1 MWYNRVVELVTLRK
15 YIASYREK
23 QIRKG
28 EKTMKR
34 STKKGFTIVELVIVI
49 AIIAILAAVLIPTFA
64 SLIRKA
70 NVSKDTQLVRN
81 LNTALVADNA
91 EHKTM
96 TDALKAAAAFGYDVG
111 KINAS
116 ATGNEILWDSKND
129 VFCYFKDGKVEY
141 IPETSLKNGEVTTAE
156 TYKLWKIYD
165 KAPKDQTF
173 SIYWN
178 SEAAP
183 DFGDKN
189 LTVGFDAGKCLAIT
203 ALTYK
208 GKTGT
213 SQDVVFRTNGIS
225 TVLTIDAEND
235 NVDFYGVAKK
245 IQVENVKNESLH
257 IYGACS
263 ELSVTKGHVKVESTG
278 VVFNVESVGTDA
290 KLTNNGYIAK
300 VTASNVTV
308 AGAQVGGDYNIYDL
322 KGLETFRDIV
332 NSGANDFGAIKV
344 VLQKDIRL
352 NDGWTPIG
360 FGGRHNAT
368 AKPFSGTF
376 DGNNKTISN
385 LNNKGYNPDGEQIY
399 HDVYQNA
406 TNNAKPAY
414 AYGLF
419 GLVKNATIMNL
430 TLTDV
435 DIDTTRANME
445 GDSVAALVGF
455 GMDDVTITGITV
467 NGAVKAVDAVAGV
480 VGRVYQTTKTSTLTI
495 SNCVNNA
502 VITVIKGAADSAK
515 GAGIIGYA
523 NNSYTMAKFT
533 VNITDNTN
541 NGVINGYARV
551 AGVAVVNGKQTVW
564 NISGNKNTA
573 SGTINIPA
581 TYMDKEQSKPSLVA
595 GAILDIGSHQS
606 TSTYNISGNTNEAKV
621 VIGETEQ
628 QDVPAEKYPQA
639 NSN

>member
-1 MWYNRVVELVTLRK
+1 
-15 YIASYREK
+15 
-23 QIRKG
+23 
-28 EKTMKR
+28 MKR
-34 STKKGFTIVELVIVI
+34 SNKKGFTIVELVIVI

-64 SLIRKA
+64 SLIQKA

-183 DFGDKN
+183 EFN
-189 LTVGFDAGKCLAIT
+189 ELTVGFDAGKCLAIT

-213 SQDVVFRTNGIS
+213 PQDVVIRTNGIS
-225 TVLTIDAEND
+225 TELTIDAALD

-263 ELSVTKGHVKVESTG
+263 ELSVTKGHVKVESSG
-278 VVFNVESVGTDA
+278 VVFKVESVGTGA
-290 KLTNNGYIAK
+290 TLTNNGYIAK
-300 VTASNVTV
+300 AEGGVTV

-322 KGLETFRDIV
+322 KGLEIFRDIV
-332 NSGANDFGAIKV
+332 NSGANTFGDTKV

-360 FGGRHNAT
+360 FGGRKGT
-368 AKPFSGTF
+368 GTTPFSGTF

-385 LNNKGYNPDGEQIY
+385 LNNKGYTPDKDKIY
-399 HDVYQNA
+399 QDKYKDA
-406 TNNAKPAY
+406 EESAY

-419 GLVKNATIMNL
+419 GLVQNATIMNL

-435 DIDTTRANME
+435 DIDTTRANMA

-467 NGAVKAVDAVAGV
+467 NGSVKAVDAVAGV
-480 VGRVYQTTKTSTLTI
+480 VGRVYQKNKASTLTI

-502 VITVIKGAADSAK
+502 VITVIEGAADSAK

-523 NNSYTMAKFT
+523 NNSYTTAKFT

-541 NGVINGYARV
+541 NGVIYGYLRA
-551 AGVAVVNGKQTVW
+551 AGVAVINGGDTVW

-573 SGTINIPA
+573 SGTIYMPA
-581 TYMDKEQSKPSLVA
+581 GATNAFA
-595 GAILDIGSHQS
+595 GAILDFGSS
-606 TSTYNISGNTNEAKV
+606 RGSSTYNIFGNTNDAKI
-621 VIGETEQ
+621 VIDKQE
-628 QDVPAEKYPQA
+628 VSNPPAEKYPTT
-639 NSN
+639 

>member
-1 MWYNRVVELVTLRK
+1 
-15 YIASYREK
+15 
-23 QIRKG
+23 
-28 EKTMKR
+28 MKR

-300 VTASNVTV
+300 AKENVTV

-322 KGLETFRDIV
+322 KGLEIFRDIV
-332 NSGANDFGAIKV
+332 NSGANDFGNTKV

-360 FGGRHNAT
+360 FGGRKGT
-368 AKPFSGTF
+368 GTTPFSGTF

-385 LNNKGYNPDGEQIY
+385 LNNKGYTPEGEQIY
-399 HDVYQNA
+399 KDKYKDANES
-406 TNNAKPAY
+406 AY

-435 DIDTTRANME
+435 DIDTTRANMA

-467 NGAVKAVDAVAGV
+467 NGSVKAVDAVAGV
-480 VGRVYQTTKTSTLTI
+480 VGRVYQTTKASTLTI

-502 VITVIKGAADSAK
+502 VITVIEGAADSAK

-523 NNSYTMAKFT
+523 NNSYTTAQFK
-533 VNITDNTN
+533 VNIKDNTN
-541 NGVINGYARV
+541 NGVIYGYLRA
-551 AGVAVVNGKQTVW
+551 AGVAVINGGDTVW

-573 SGTINIPA
+573 SGTIYMPA
-581 TYMDKEQSKPSLVA
+581 GATNAFA
-595 GAILDIGSHQS
+595 GAILDFGSS
-606 TSTYNISGNTNEAKV
+606 RGSSTYNISGNSNEAKV
-621 VIGETEQ
+621 VIGGTNQE
-628 QDVPAEKYPQA
+628 VSAEKYPTT
-639 NSN
+639 

>member
-1 MWYNRVVELVTLRK
+1 
-15 YIASYREK
+15 
-23 QIRKG
+23 
-28 EKTMKR
+28 MKR

-178 SEAAP
+178 SESAP

-208 GKTGT
+208 GKTDT
-213 SQDVVFRTNGIS
+213 PQDVVIRTNGIS
-225 TVLTIDAEND
+225 TVLTIDAEDD

-278 VVFNVESVGTDA
+278 VVFKVSEVKEGAT
-290 KLTNNGYIAK
+290 LTNNGYIANA
-300 VTASNVTV
+300 VSGVTV
-308 AGAQVGGDYNIYDL
+308 AGTQVGGDYNIYDL
-322 KGLETFRDIV
+322 KGLEIFRDIV
-332 NSGANDFGAIKV
+332 NSGANTFGDTKV
-344 VLQKDIRL
+344 VLQNDIRL

-360 FGGRHNAT
+360 FGGRHNT
-368 AKPFSGTF
+368 IAKPFSGTF

-385 LNNKGYNPDGEQIY
+385 LNNKGYNPDGDQIY

-406 TNNAKPAY
+406 TNNNKPAY

-419 GLVKNATIMNL
+419 GLVQNATIMNL

-435 DIDTTRANME
+435 DIDTTRANMA

-467 NGAVKAVDAVAGV
+467 NGSVKAVDAVAGV
-480 VGRVYQTTKTSTLTI
+480 VGRVYQTTKASTLTI

-502 VITVIKGAADSAK
+502 VITVIEGAADSAK

-523 NNSYTMAKFT
+523 NNSYTTAQFK
-533 VNITDNTN
+533 VNIKDNTN

-551 AGVAVVNGKQTVW
+551 AGVAVINGKQTVW
-564 NISGNKNTA
+564 NISGNKNAA
-573 SGTINIPA
+573 SGKINIPA
-581 TYMDKEQSKPSLVA
+581 TYMDKEQSKNSLVA
-595 GAILDIGSHQS
+595 GAILDIGSYQS
-606 TSTYNISGNTNEAKV
+606 TSTYNISGNTNAADV
-621 VIGETEQ
+621 FIGGTK

>member
-1 MWYNRVVELVTLRK
+1 
-15 YIASYREK
+15 
-23 QIRKG
+23 
-28 EKTMKR
+28 MKR

-165 KAPKDQTF
+165 KAPEDQTF

-183 DFGDKN
+183 EFN
-189 LTVGFDAGKCLAIT
+189 ELTVGFDAGKCLAIT

-213 SQDVVFRTNGIS
+213 SQDVVIRTNGIS
-225 TVLTIDAEND
+225 TELTINAALD

-245 IQVENVKNESLH
+245 IQVTDVKGESLH

-278 VVFNVESVGTDA
+278 VVFNVESVGTGA

-300 VTASNVTV
+300 AKENVTV

-332 NSGANDFGAIKV
+332 NSGANDFGDTKV

-360 FGGRHNAT
+360 FGGRKGT
-368 AKPFSGTF
+368 GTTPFSGTF

-385 LNNKGYNPDGEQIY
+385 LNNKGYTPDKDKIY
-399 HDVYQNA
+399 QDKYKDA
-406 TNNAKPAY
+406 EESAY

-435 DIDTTRANME
+435 DIDTTRANMA

-467 NGAVKAVDAVAGV
+467 NGSVKAVDAVAGV
-480 VGRVYQTTKTSTLTI
+480 VGRVYQTTKASTLTI

-502 VITVIKGAADSAK
+502 VITVIEGAADSAK

-523 NNSYTMAKFT
+523 NNSYTTAQFK
-533 VNITDNTN
+533 VNIKDNTN

-551 AGVAVVNGKQTVW
+551 AGVAVINGKQTVW
-564 NISGNKNTA
+564 NISGNKNAA
-573 SGTINIPA
+573 SGKINIPA
-581 TYMDKEQSKPSLVA
+581 TYMDKEQSKNSLVA
-595 GAILDIGSHQS
+595 GAILDIGSYQS
-606 TSTYNISGNTNEAKV
+606 TSTYNISGNTNVADV
-621 VIGETEQ
+621 FIGGTK

>member
-1 MWYNRVVELVTLRK
+1 
-15 YIASYREK
+15 
-23 QIRKG
+23 
-28 EKTMKR
+28 MKR

-64 SLIRKA
+64 SLIQKA

-116 ATGNEILWDSKND
+116 ATGNEILWDGKND

-213 SQDVVFRTNGIS
+213 SQDVVIRTNGIS
-225 TVLTIDAEND
+225 TVLTIDAGSD

-245 IQVENVKNESLH
+245 IQVTDVKGESLH

-308 AGAQVGGDYNIYDL
+308 VGAQVGGDYNIYDL
-322 KGLETFRDIV
+322 KGLEIFRDIV
-332 NSGANDFGAIKV
+332 NSGANTFGDTKV

-360 FGGRHNAT
+360 IGGRHNAA
-368 AKPFSGTF
+368 AKPFSGIF

-385 LNNKGYNPDGEQIY
+385 LNNKGYNPDKDQIY
-399 HDVYQNA
+399 NDVY
-406 TNNAKPAY
+406 TSGSETAY

-435 DIDTTRANME
+435 DIDTSRIQMT

-455 GMDDVTITGITV
+455 GMDNVTITGITV
-467 NGAVKAVDAVAGV
+467 NGSVTAVDAVAGV
-480 VGRVYQTTKTSTLTI
+480 LGRAYNSTANNTQAALTI

-502 VITVIKGAADSAK
+502 EITVIGNDGGSKA
-515 GAGIIGYA
+515 AGIVGYV
-523 NNSYTMAKFT
+523 NYDCNKTQLKNT
-533 VNITDNTN
+533 VKIMNNTN
-541 NGVINGYARV
+541 NGVLHGYAYT
-551 AGVAVVNGKQTVW
+551 AGITVLCST
-564 NISGNKNTA
+564 NSEITVSDNKNT
-573 SGTINIPA
+573 
-581 TYMDKEQSKPSLVA
+581 
-595 GAILDIGSHQS
+595 GAIYVPTEKKTVDGIIAYTSGAKDIG
-606 TSTYNISGNTNEAKV
+606 TTNINEGKIYINNVA
-621 VIGETEQ
+621 Q
-628 QDVPAEKYPQA
+628 N
-639 NSN
+639 NS

>member
-1 MWYNRVVELVTLRK
+1 
-15 YIASYREK
+15 
-23 QIRKG
+23 
-28 EKTMKR
+28 MKR

-64 SLIRKA
+64 SLIQKA

-96 TDALKAAAAFGYDVG
+96 QSALDAAAAFGYDVG

-213 SQDVVFRTNGIS
+213 SQDVVIRTNGIS

-245 IQVENVKNESLH
+245 IIVTSVKGESLH

-300 VTASNVTV
+300 AKENVTV

-322 KGLETFRDIV
+322 KGLEIFRDIV
-332 NSGANDFGAIKV
+332 NSGANTFGDTKV

-360 FGGRHNAT
+360 FGGRKGT
-368 AKPFSGTF
+368 GTTPFSGTF

-385 LNNKGYNPDGEQIY
+385 LNNKGYTPDKDKIY
-399 HDVYQNA
+399 QDKYKDA
-406 TNNAKPAY
+406 EESAY

-419 GLVKNATIMNL
+419 GLVQNATIMNL

-435 DIDTTRANME
+435 DIDTTRANMA

-467 NGAVKAVDAVAGV
+467 NGSVKAVDAVAGV
-480 VGRVYQTTKTSTLTI
+480 VGRVYQKNKASTLTI

-502 VITVIKGAADSAK
+502 VITVIEGAADSAK

-523 NNSYTMAKFT
+523 NNSYTTAKFT

-541 NGVINGYARV
+541 NGVIYGYLRA
-551 AGVAVVNGKQTVW
+551 AGVAVINGGDTVW

-573 SGTINIPA
+573 SGTI
-581 TYMDKEQSKPSLVA
+581 YMPA
-595 GAILDIGSHQS
+595 GATNAFAGTILDFGSS
-606 TSTYNISGNTNEAKV
+606 RGSSTYNISGNTNDAKI
-621 VIGETEQ
+621 VIDKHE
-628 QDVPAEKYPQA
+628 VSNPPAEKYPTT
-639 NSN
+639 

>member
-1 MWYNRVVELVTLRK
+1 
-15 YIASYREK
+15 
-23 QIRKG
+23 
-28 EKTMKR
+28 MKR

-183 DFGDKN
+183 EFN
-189 LTVGFDAGKCLAIT
+189 ELTVGFDAGKCLAIT

-225 TVLTIDAEND
+225 TVLTIDAKSD

-290 KLTNNGYIAK
+290 TLTNNGYIAK
-300 VTASNVTV
+300 AEDGVTV
-308 AGAQVGGDYNIYDL
+308 VGTQVGGDYNIYDL
-322 KGLETFRDIV
+322 KGLEIFRDIV
-332 NSGANDFGAIKV
+332 NSGANTFGDTKV